1 MKLLDPFA
9 GYRLASGHPFFHI
22 ALFAG
27 SYCVQAFG
35 SDLWDS
41 SPSII
46 EAFDMLRW
54 SHFIL
59 FSLAM
64 IESYCNMP
72 SKIKSDDAQLDS
84 ERGSQ
89 SAADQTKETLKMYH
103 RDGSWKLIARVLSS
117 FSVFVYQGSVFNAQ
131 MVLYDDIFVCDA
143 EDVCYFSGIH
153 GNRTTWLVIETI
165 CFYIYVL
172 ATVFYII
179 WRQCAGL
186 FDSDVLGK
194 TDMNKALQDF
204 ISYAA
209 INLTWFAINFV
220 LVVIPPIL
228 IFLLN
233 SADLTLP
240 GATGSYLPIMYTLW
254 GMHTC
259 HFIL

>member
-1 MKLLDPFA
+1 
-9 GYRLASGHPFFHI
+9 
-22 ALFAG
+22 
-27 SYCVQAFG
+27 
-35 SDLWDS
+35 
-41 SPSII
+41 
-46 EAFDMLRW
+46 MLRW

-59 FSLAM
+59 FTLAM
-64 IESYCNMP
+64 IETYFTTP
-72 SKIKSDDAQLDS
+72 SKIKDKEDS
-84 ERGSQ
+84 PDFENGTESE
-89 SAADQTKETLKMYH
+89 ADQTKATLKMYH
-103 RDGSWKLIARVLSS
+103 RDGSWKLMARVLSS

-131 MVLYDDIFVCDA
+131 MVLYDDMFRCDD
-143 EDVCYFSGIH
+143 EGNYCIYEGIH

-186 FDSDVLGK
+186 FRNSKDK
-194 TDMNKALQDF
+194 ADMNKALQDF

-228 IFLLN
+228 IFLLD
-233 SADLTLP
+233 SPDLTLP

-254 GMHTC
+254 GMHVF